1 MNVTTR
7 SGRPPARVT
16 WEYEDGTKVTVN
28 DIRAKARLFDA
39 LLGSLDSQGLRQ
51 LEQSISE
58 LRISRIDREQTARS
72 VEERR
77 AAIKAHQETAQK
89 QAKELVVLA
98 EEAPTGDHSRDGR
111 PAEPLKAAED
121 HV

>member
-7 SGRPPARVT
+7 GGRPPARVT

-72 VEERR
+72 LEERR
-77 AAIKAHQETAQK
+77 AAIKAHQEAQK
-89 QAKELVVLA
+89 DPIAA
-98 EEAPTGDHSRDGR
+98 GEAPTGVLSPMLATGDKL
-111 PAEPLKAAED
+111 AEPLKAAED

>member
-16 WEYEDGTKVTVN
+16 WEYADGTKVAVN

-58 LRISRIDREQTARS
+58 LRISRVDREQTVRS

-77 AAIKAHQETAQK
+77 AAIKLHQESAQ
-89 QAKELVVLA
+89 KELVAA
-98 EEAPTGDHSRDGR
+98 EEAPTGDHSPR